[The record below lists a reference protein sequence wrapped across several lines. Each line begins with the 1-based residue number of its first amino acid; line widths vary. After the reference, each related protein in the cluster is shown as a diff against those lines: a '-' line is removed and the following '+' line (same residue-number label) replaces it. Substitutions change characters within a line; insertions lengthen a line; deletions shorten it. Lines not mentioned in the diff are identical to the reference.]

1 MKSPV
6 TIGGFDL
13 TTRVS
18 TAISKKNHFTGDFRY
33 YVNVCLSVRVSG
45 EILCIQI

>member
-6 TIGGFDL
+6 TIGGFNL

-18 TAISKKNHFTGDFRY
+18 TAISKKNHFTGDYR